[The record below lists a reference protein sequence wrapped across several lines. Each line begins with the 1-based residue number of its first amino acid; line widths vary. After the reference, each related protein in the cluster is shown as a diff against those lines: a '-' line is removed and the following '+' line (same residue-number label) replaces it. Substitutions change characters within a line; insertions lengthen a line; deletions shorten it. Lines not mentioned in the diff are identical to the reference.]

1 MSKELTSGAKKTRS
15 RQKSGKITIHQ
26 PPVTSSDMF
35 TRLCHSELHAECI
48 KEHRFYQPRKWRFD
62 YALPR
67 YKIAVEVEGG
77 VWTGGRHIR
86 PEGFLG
92 DIEKYNTATLLGWR
106 VFRTTP
112 DHLLTGKTILLLKNA
127 ISGSFCTPNDDF
139 LHEK

>member
-1 MSKELTSGAKKTRS
+1 MGKELTNGAKKTRS
-15 RQKSGKITIHQ
+15 RQKTKKITA
-26 PPVTSSDMF
+26 PPAPQNDMF

-77 VWTGGRHIR
+77 VWNGGRHIR
-86 PEGFLG
+86 PKGFLG
-92 DIEKYNTATLLGWR
+92 DIEKYNTAALLGWR

-112 DHLLTGKTILLLKNA
+112 DNLLTGKTILLLKNA
-127 ISGSFCTPNDDF
+127 ISGSFCPVNDDF
-139 LHEK
+139 LHQK